1 MKGNL
6 NVYVSFFVG
15 NIPAYGHI
23 SNKVCMID
31 SPMHLFQVEICFGR
45 VAERC
50 TFSFPFVAP

>member
-23 SNKVCMID
+23 SDKVWMID
-31 SPMHLFQVEICFGR
+31 SPMHLLPR
-45 VAERC
+45 LK
-50 TFSFPFVAP
+50 FVLKGLLKDVHSASLS